1 MNEIFKNFKNNDFN
15 NVCGLTD
22 ELNILYILK
31 YYKEN
36 MQNILILTNSVYEA
50 NKYYIKMKT
59 YTENVF
65 FFPMDDFLTSVAVS
79 ISPEFK
85 AQRLQTI
92 NNIKNNSHS
101 IVITNLMGFL
111 KYIPNK
117 NIVDKSVID
126 LKEKM
131 VIKRNK
137 LVEVLD
143 YIGYQKESLV
153 TSTGEYSVRGFVIDV
168 FPFNYDYPIRLEFF
182 GDEIES
188 IREFNYDTQ
197 LSIKKINE
205 IKILPYKEI
214 ISKDYSSIYDYLDEP
229 IVFKIDKELINNSY
243 KHLQEEIFNYKAS
256 NSIDPNYKYMFN
268 LDDIFVKK
276 NINMN
281 NIGLNE
287 KNKITYSSQ
296 TIENF
301 NGNIKL
307 LKDFV
312 TSKINKYTLIFM
324 TTNEKT
330 IIELKKWFD
339 NNICLGKISP
349 NKINIIKQDINEGF
363 IINNKIFIS
372 ENDIIKNNKIDKK
385 PNIIKIGTKIKS
397 FSDLVK
403 GDYVVHRDHG
413 IGIYDG
419 VITLE
424 VIGYKKD
431 YLLIKYLGNDKV
443 YVPVEK
449 INTIYKYSDRD
460 GIKPKINKLGS
471 PTWEKTKKN
480 VKEKIAD
487 IYDELL
493 KLYTNRI
500 KETVTPY
507 LYFPEEIA
515 FSKDFEYTETIDQIK
530 CINEIDE
537 DLSKDIPMDRLLCG
551 DVGFGKT
558 EVAFRSM
565 FKTVMNG
572 FQVAY
577 LCPTTIL
584 SKQQYDVAIKRF
596 AKFNLNIKLL
606 NRFTNTKETKN
617 IYSDLQSG
625 KIDII
630 FGTHR
635 LLNNNIKYFDLG
647 LLVIDEEQ
655 RFGVMQKEKIKAIKK
670 NVNVLTLSATPI
682 PRTLK
687 MSMSGLKDLSI
698 LDTPPEDRFPV
709 QTYVL
714 EENDILIKDIIY
726 KEMSRNGQV
735 FLLYNNVK
743 KIEDMYF
750 RIKELVPD
758 AKINYAHGQMNKT
771 QLETIIEDFIMY
783 EFDVLI
789 CSTIIETGI
798 DIQNV
803 NSLII
808 IDAQNFGLS
817 QLYQLRGRVGRGN
830 KIGYCYLMYN
840 KNKMLNET
848 AIKRLK
854 AIKEFT
860 ELGSGYKIALRDL
873 SIRGAGDLL
882 GREQAGYIDSVGF
895 SLYTQMLKE
904 VVAEIKGEKITNQ
917 DEKQPLLTIDTHI
930 SSDYVADENIR
941 IEIHNLINQIEDLKS
956 LKEIK
961 SEIEDRF
968 GIIDNKI
975 EVYMYEEWFEKLT
988 QKLNINKLIQTK
1000 EKIEIYLPQ
1009 DLSSKING
1017 EKLFLQT
1024 YNINENFKLKYQ
1036 RNSII
1041 ISLKINND
1049 KKHFIYDLVNLLLA
1063 IKSHIE

>member
-1 MNEIFKNFKNNDFN
+1 MEDIFNNFKNNDVN

-22 ELNILYILK
+22 ELNTLYILK
-31 YYKEN
+31 YYKKN
-36 MQNILILTNSVYEA
+36 NQNILILTSSVYEA
-50 NKYYIKMKT
+50 NKYYKKMKT

-92 NNIKNNSHS
+92 NNIKYNKPC

-117 NIVDKSVID
+117 NIVDKSIIN
-126 LKEKM
+126 LKETM
-131 VIKRNK
+131 IIKRNE
-137 LVEVLD
+137 LIEALD
-143 YIGYQKESLV
+143 YIGYEKESLV
-153 TSTGEYSVRGFVIDV
+153 TSTGEYSVRGFVIDI
-168 FPFNYDYPIRLEFF
+168 FPFNYDYPIRIEFF

-188 IREFNYDTQ
+188 IRQFDYDTQ
-197 LSIKKINE
+197 LSTKKINK

-229 IVFKIDKELINNSY
+229 IVFKIDNELINSSY
-243 KHLQEEIFNYKAS
+243 KHLQEVIFDYKDC
-256 NSIDPNYKYMFN
+256 NNIDSNYKYMFYLN
-268 LDDIFVKK
+268 DIFVKK
-276 NINMN
+276 TICMN

-287 KNKITYSSQ
+287 KNSITYSSQ
-296 TIENF
+296 AIENF

-312 TSKINKYTLIFM
+312 MSKINKYTIIFM
-324 TTNEKT
+324 ATNEKT
-330 IIELKKWFD
+330 IIDLIKWFD
-339 NNICLGKISP
+339 TNVNLDKILV

-363 IINNKIFIS
+363 IIDNKIYIS
-372 ENDIIKNNKIDKK
+372 ENDIIKKNKLDKK
-385 PNIIKIGTKIKS
+385 QNIIKIGTKIKS

-431 YLLIKYLGNDKV
+431 YLLIKYQGNDKV

-449 INTIYKYSDRD
+449 INTIYKYSDCD
-460 GIKPKINKLGS
+460 GIKPKINMLGS
-471 PTWEKTKKN
+471 PTWEKTKRN
-480 VKEKIAD
+480 VKEKITD

-493 KLYTNRI
+493 KLYTNHI

-507 LYFPEEIA
+507 LCFPEEIA
-515 FSKDFEYTETIDQIK
+515 FSKEFEYIETIDQIK

-584 SKQQYDVAIKRF
+584 SKQQHEVAIKRF

-606 NRFTNTKETKN
+606 NRFTNKKESENIFTDLKN
-617 IYSDLQSG
+617 G

-635 LLNNNIKYFDLG
+635 LLNKNIIYYDLG
-647 LLVIDEEQ
+647 LLIIDEEQ

-698 LDTPPEDRFPV
+698 LDTPPKDRYPV

-726 KEMSRNGQV
+726 KEISRNGQV

-750 RIKELVPD
+750 RIKELIPD
-758 AKINYAHGQMNKT
+758 AKINFAHGQMKKI
-771 QLETIIEDFIMY
+771 QLETIIEDFVMY
-783 EFDVLI
+783 KFDVLI

-803 NSLII
+803 NSLIV

-817 QLYQLRGRVGRGN
+817 QLYQLRGRVGRSN

-840 KNKMLNET
+840 KNKVLNET

-882 GREQAGYIDSVGF
+882 GREQAGFIDSVGF
-895 SLYTQMLKE
+895 NLYTQMIKE
-904 VVAEIKGEKITNQ
+904 VVAEIKGKEIINQEEKP
-917 DEKQPLLTIDTHI
+917 PLLTVDTHI
-930 SSDYVADENIR
+930 SPDYVADENIR
-941 IEIHNLINQIEDLKS
+941 IEIHNLINKIEDLKS
-956 LKEIK
+956 LKEVK

-968 GIIDNKI
+968 GTIDNKI
-975 EVYMYEEWFEKLT
+975 EIYMYEEWFEKLT
-988 QKLNINKLIQTK
+988 QKLNIKKLVQTK

-1041 ISLKINND
+1041 ISLKINN
-1049 KKHFIYDLVNLLLA
+1049 KNHHFIYDLVPLLLA
-1063 IKSHIE
+1063 INTHIE